1 MNNQERRMVGHVSLD
16 WHVQY
21 RKDELDHADW
31 FSTPEE
37 AIEIA
42 CRLIDD
48 GCDVYGIG
56 FGSLDDSIAKD
67 QIARI
72 YDLWMKVKSFESGW
86 LTQDFRPRAVPDC

>member
-1 MNNQERRMVGHVSLD
+1 MIGIPGSD

-21 RKDELDHADW
+21 RNHETDQVVW

-56 FGSLDDSIAKD
+56 TSSLEDSIAKD

-72 YDLWMKVKSFESGW
+72 YAIWTKANPHLK
-86 LTQDFRPRAVPDC
+86 